1 MNHGIFITGTDT
13 GVGKTLITAALALH
27 LKKRGL
33 TVGVMKP
40 IETGISP
47 SREARSDAARL
58 RSIIDSDEPLGAI
71 RPYAF
76 ELPVAPLTAAQQEGQ
91 PINLE
96 TIKKVYRLL
105 SNRYDAMVVEG
116 VGGVRVPIT
125 PKIGV
130 TDLIRTLRLPVVV
143 VGRSGLGGINH
154 ALLTV
159 EALKR
164 QKIRI
169 IALVLN
175 RTHPIRSA
183 IAHIQERSTLEILRK
198 QSGVPVLG
206 PLPYEPGMPTRFRP
220 AVQQLAR
227 SAAIT
232 KLAQLMTRSVRQTR

>member
-91 PINLE
+91 TINLE

-175 RTHPIRSA
+175 RTHPVRSA